1 MVQRQLAGDWSKY
14 SSTIQCV
21 AMQKSA
27 LVCSRLLRAGPKPPW
42 VGRGLW
48 HTQGGQKVSPKRY
61 SLILHVPRRRR
72 YHYYRHRR
80 RARHKEV
87 EREREMDGEK
97 EILSDAQFRHQ
108 CLHLS
113 AFRVVLHCRACD
125 AHFVQPLPD
134 LRTPSER
141 ECV

>member
-1 MVQRQLAGDWSKY
+1 MMAAAGSTTEVKEINGTAATSRRLAMPKY

-21 AMQKSA
+21 AMQKNV
-27 LVCSRLLRAGPKPPW
+27 LVCSRLRRAGPKPP
-42 VGRGLW
+42 GRERALD
-48 HTQGGQKVSPKRY
+48 TQGGQKVSPKRY
-61 SLILHVPRRRR
+61 SLILHVPRRKR

-113 AFRVVLHCRACD
+113 TFRVVLHCRACD
-125 AHFVQPLPD
+125 AHFV
-134 LRTPSER
+134 
-141 ECV
+141 